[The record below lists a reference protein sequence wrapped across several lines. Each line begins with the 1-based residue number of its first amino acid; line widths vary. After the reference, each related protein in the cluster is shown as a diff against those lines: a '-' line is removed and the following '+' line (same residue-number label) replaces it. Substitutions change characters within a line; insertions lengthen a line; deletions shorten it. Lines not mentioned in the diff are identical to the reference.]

1 MSDLRTMLADLVALQ
16 TLASAG
22 SLRSS
27 HCDPREA
34 AGRTTG
40 ARPQPEMLPV
50 EGASDS
56 GALGRAV
63 RSSRILARVPHAH
76 HEVLL
81 WLADRAHGAPTLPW
95 SWVLAQSLAPFAL
108 RDAVERTDARASSA
122 RAVRTQLRAALS
134 RGSRRITADSLRSA
148 AQVQDAH
155 TKAEAEESS
164 ACGSH
169 DAACRALDAWGVAV
183 LEGAVVA
190 WMGARGEVTGD
201 AMVAAGSM

>member
-1 MSDLRTMLADLVALQ
+1 MSDLRTMLADLVTLQ
-16 TLASAG
+16 TLTSAG

-27 HCDPREA
+27 HCDPRES

-40 ARPQPEMLPV
+40 AKIQPEMLPV

-81 WLADRAHGAPTLPW
+81 WLADRAHATPSTPW
-95 SWVLAQSLAPFAL
+95 SWVVAQALAPIAL
-108 RDAVERTDARASSA
+108 RDAVERADTRAASA
-122 RAVRTQLRAALS
+122 RAVRAQLRAALS
-134 RGSRRITADSLRSA
+134 RGSRRITAEALRTA
-148 AQVQDAH
+148 EQVQAAH
-155 TKAEAEESS
+155 AKAEAEESS

-169 DAACRALDAWGVAV
+169 AAACRALDAWGASTLDAAVAAWV
-183 LEGAVVA
+183 L
-190 WMGARGEVTGD
+190 ARGEVE
-201 AMVAAGSM
+201 